1 MKIRGKSSDPNLS
14 IIWNWIQTTN
24 IRLKES
30 NKIQNRYFPFREWI
44 LVSPHFLTMRWIHFF
59 FLTVLYFISF
69 TPHLHSETDSKYTGP
84 ISRSE
89 KRILDGKLEFEKTGN
104 FPLEWKLY
112 FKSKQGDFVVFYDLN
127 GDEIHFRYRRNKFD
141 LDAEFFVKDLFI
153 GNPYL
158 VKGEWIGY
166 YYYPVDERGKRSSL
180 PTPKKL
186 PGEKKEIIDKQSI
199 PIFLLKEYSEI
210 RTNDL
215 LY

>member
-1 MKIRGKSSDPNLS
+1 MKFFWSTNFIYKVLLRWNQIRYQNISIQTKMFFSQMHIFGFIGFLFLS
-14 IIWNWIQTTN
+14 IG
-24 IRLKES
+24 L
-30 NKIQNRYFPFREWI
+30 FA
-44 LVSPHFLTMRWIHFF
+44 
-59 FLTVLYFISF
+59 
-69 TPHLHSETDSKYTGP
+69 ETESKYTGP

-89 KRILDGKLEFEKTGN
+89 KRILDGKLEFQKTGV

-112 FKSKQGDFVVFYDLN
+112 FKGKQGDFVVFYDLN

-166 YYYPVDERGKRSSL
+166 YHYAVDERGKRSSL

-186 PGEKKEIIDKQSI
+186 PGEKNEFIDKQSI
-199 PIFLLKEYSEI
+199 PIFQLQTYQEI
-210 RTNDL
+210 RTDDL

>member
-1 MKIRGKSSDPNLS
+1 MKFFWYTNFFHKVLLRSKHLRNHYIP
-14 IIWNWIQTTN
+14 IQT
-24 IRLKES
+24 
-30 NKIQNRYFPFREWI
+30 KIF
-44 LVSPHFLTMRWIHFF
+44 LSPIQIFGFIGFL
-59 FLTVLYFISF
+59 FLSSSLFA
-69 TPHLHSETDSKYTGP
+69 ETDSKYTGP

-89 KRILDGKLEFEKTGN
+89 KRILDGKIEFQKTGI

-112 FKSKQGDFVVFYDLN
+112 FKGKQGDFVVFYDLN

-166 YYYPVDERGKRSSL
+166 YYYAVDERGKRSSL

-186 PGEKKEIIDKQSI
+186 PGEKNEFIDKQSI
-199 PIFLLKEYSEI
+199 PIFQLQTYQEI
-210 RTNDL
+210 RTDDL

>member
-1 MKIRGKSSDPNLS
+1 MKFFWYTIFFHKVLLQWKHLRNQYIP
-14 IIWNWIQTTN
+14 IQT
-24 IRLKES
+24 
-30 NKIQNRYFPFREWI
+30 KIF
-44 LVSPHFLTMRWIHFF
+44 LSPIQIFGFIGFL
-59 FLTVLYFISF
+59 FLSSSLFA
-69 TPHLHSETDSKYTGP
+69 ETDSKYTGP

-89 KRILDGKLEFEKTGN
+89 KRILDGKIEFQKTGI

-112 FKSKQGDFVVFYDLN
+112 FKGKQGDFVVFYDLN

-166 YYYPVDERGKRSSL
+166 YYYAVDERGKRSSL

-186 PGEKKEIIDKQSI
+186 PGEKNEFIDKQSI
-199 PIFLLKEYSEI
+199 PIFQFQTYQEI
-210 RTNDL
+210 RTDDL

>member
-1 MKIRGKSSDPNLS
+1 MKFFWYTNFFYQDLLVWNQIRNQNIS
-14 IIWNWIQTTN
+14 IQTKMFLSQ
-24 IRLKES
+24 IYIFGFIGFL
-30 NKIQNRYFPFREWI
+30 
-44 LVSPHFLTMRWIHFF
+44 FLTTSLF
-59 FLTVLYFISF
+59 
-69 TPHLHSETDSKYTGP
+69 SEADSKYTGP

-89 KRILDGKLEFEKTGN
+89 KRILDGKMEFQKTGV

-112 FKSKQGDFVVFYDLN
+112 FKGKQGDFVVFYDLN

-166 YYYPVDERGKRSSL
+166 YFYAVDERGKRSSL

-186 PGEKKEIIDKQSI
+186 PGEKNEFIDKQSI
-199 PIFLLKEYSEI
+199 PIFQLQTYQEI
-210 RTNDL
+210 RTDDL